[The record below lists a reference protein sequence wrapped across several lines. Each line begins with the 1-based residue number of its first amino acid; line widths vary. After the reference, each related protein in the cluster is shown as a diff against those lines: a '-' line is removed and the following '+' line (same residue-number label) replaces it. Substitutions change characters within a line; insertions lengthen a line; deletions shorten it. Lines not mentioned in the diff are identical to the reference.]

1 MTVSEL
7 YNSVAQLGFE
17 DSLEDDDRFFFAA
30 NRALLQVNAL
40 RPATGVYALHH
51 DPMPNKLRENTF
63 EPVKK
68 YGELCFEACGVKAF
82 YFEADGIGEMIAERW
97 NGEKWET
104 VNSRILNSYR
114 TFKSY
119 FGSIPDGEKF
129 ISDLARLRFV
139 GDYLYSVK
147 NVAMYEHLLSDRDED
162 IPAYEPHTR
171 YDMRVL
177 VPDFLA
183 FEKPTVRRASDGEYL
198 YDGYSI
204 ENGGTVLLPY
214 EQRGLYD
221 ILYQRRPKKLE
232 YEEEAAKDETKIDLD
247 EDLCALLPVLIA
259 SYIWVDDEP
268 EKAAYYLDLYRERAA
283 FVESRKRDPIPASV
297 RSVNGW

>member
-40 RPATGVYALHH
+40 RPATGVYALYH
-51 DPMPNKLRENTF
+51 DPMPNKVKENTF

-97 NGEKWET
+97 NGERWVS

-119 FGSIPDGEKF
+119 SGSIPEGENF

-147 NVAMYEHLLSDRDED
+147 NVAMYEHLLGGRDED

-177 VPDFLA
+177 ATDFLA
-183 FEKPTVRRASDGEYL
+183 FEKPTIRRVSDGEYL

-214 EQRGLYD
+214 EQKGLYD

-232 YEEEAAKDETKIDLD
+232 YEKEAAEDETKIDLD